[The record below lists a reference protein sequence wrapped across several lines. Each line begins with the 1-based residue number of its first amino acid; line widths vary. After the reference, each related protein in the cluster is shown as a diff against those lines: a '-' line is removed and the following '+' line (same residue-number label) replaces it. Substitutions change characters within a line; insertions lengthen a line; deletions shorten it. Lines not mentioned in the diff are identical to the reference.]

1 MNYLYKCNIF
11 LDISMTS
18 PLLPLHVAGRSEL
31 FYEYI
36 LRKKMFVFQDKS
48 EKILWIN
55 NLHQN
60 HKQIMLLKK

>member
-1 MNYLYKCNIF
+1 MLSNILVFFLLHMLAMKYLYKCNIF

-48 EKILWIN
+48 EKIL
-55 NLHQN
+55 
-60 HKQIMLLKK
+60 